1 MSLCAV
7 MESHSRSWCLSFLPT
22 IYALNPPHTLL
33 WNSCLMEWP
42 EQPWWPTGWL
52 WLYSKWHYKR
62 RNLLLSQWPFRKYVL
77 HHGRPR

>member
-1 MSLCAV
+1 
-7 MESHSRSWCLSFLPT
+7 
-22 IYALNPPHTLL
+22 
-33 WNSCLMEWP
+33 MEWP